1 MPRIGETQKGIDI
14 GQLNKTGKFVW
25 QACIGCGKER
35 WVLVQ
40 NGKPRSIS
48 CISCKQKG
56 HPVSVETRRKLSI
69 SHRGEKA
76 YRWNGGRIRTKQ
88 GYIRVWLSPDDFF
101 YPMVNNTGYVPEH
114 RLVVAKHLGRCLH
127 IWELVHHKNGIK
139 EDNRIE
145 NLQLSSFDSHNALTI
160 LETQLKRL
168 KAENKRLKENAPNIV
183 KR

>member
-1 MPRIGETQKGIDI
+1 MPQIGEIRTAREAGKNGSCRYIWAKCKDCGEKRWTRIAKNGEFAPRCYFCGRKYGNSRQYTEGEGHPSWKG
-14 GQLNKTGKFVW
+14 GKFKSG
-25 QACIGCGKER
+25 A
-35 WVLVQ
+35 
-40 NGKPRSIS
+40 
-48 CISCKQKG
+48 
-56 HPVSVETRRKLSI
+56 
-69 SHRGEKA
+69 
-76 YRWNGGRIRTKQ
+76 
-88 GYIRVWLSPDDFF
+88 GYVYVRVYPDDFF